1 MGEKRKG
8 KLVPQID
15 CAALKRSLQLYG
27 LYKVNINGDKFV
39 GLVNTETEVFYIPYQ
54 FNLTKS
60 NKIVSSFKGAV
71 NTLEAFFNLKAMTL
85 NVKTEQYLSK

>member
-1 MGEKRKG
+1 MTASKK
-8 KLVPQID
+8 K
-15 CAALKRSLQLYG
+15 
-27 LYKVNINGDKFV
+27 
-39 GLVNTETEVFYIPYQ
+39 TETIEK
-54 FNLTKS
+54 TKS